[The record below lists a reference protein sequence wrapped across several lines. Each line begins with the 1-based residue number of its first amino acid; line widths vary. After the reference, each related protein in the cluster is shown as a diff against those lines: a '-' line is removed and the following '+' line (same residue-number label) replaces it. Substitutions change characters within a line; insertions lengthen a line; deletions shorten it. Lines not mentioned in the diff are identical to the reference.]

1 MSSKAEKKQARQE
14 IIKRELDRRAEAET
28 ISEHGAVAKEEC
40 RLSLGAISI
49 FFLIGCGVY
58 FLISAY
64 VLQLF
69 PSIPQEDMIELEI
82 FAKMAAAGIGVFP
95 IWWSLIC
102 GGWMG
107 LLQVSSSIIVTT
119 TTYSDGTVEK
129 SSNADMVEGFNGL
142 MAVFW
147 FVAGYFVA
155 VIATM
160 IYFAAQFVLFIIKF
174 PRVKNK
180 ILYAVQLAVIVA
192 FFALAPSYVA
202 KLQPKF
208 DPNHFKP
215 DEIARVAETAQKE
228 LYSGNFSFSMEKRGK
243 KIKGPYTAIVSY
255 NKAKDETVVEVL
267 AGRQDFASWRSEEE
281 IKSLKKEAAKKF
293 IKEFDKG
300 KVAVLPGKYT
310 FKDNELVKS
319 EVDAEIFGN
328 RAMGEA
334 GIAEIAGLLPSNFFF
349 KRILDDKN
357 RLRYLPM
364 EDVVAKRHW
373 KEYEN
378 RVFIRTPLGAYS
390 GASKKAF
397 SLDFIKSGDDYKLLR
412 EKDGD
417 NLIEPYWV
425 RYNEPKKK

>member
-1 MSSKAEKKQARQE
+1 MSTKAERKQARRE
-14 IIKRELDRRAEAET
+14 IIKRELDRRAEENAV
-28 ISEHGAVAKEEC
+28 SEHGAVAKEEY
-40 RLSLGAISI
+40 RLSLGAIPI
-49 FFLIGCGVY
+49 FFLIGCGIY

-69 PSIPQEDMIELEI
+69 PSIPQEDMIELEL

-95 IWWSLIC
+95 IWWSMIR
-102 GGWMG
+102 GGWDG
-107 LLQVSSSIIVTT
+107 LLQVSSSISVTT

-129 SSNADMVEGFNGL
+129 SSNADEVAAFNGL

-147 FVAGYFVA
+147 FVIGYFVA

-160 IYFAAQFVLFIIKF
+160 VYFAAQFVVFIIRF

-228 LYSGNFSFSMEKRGK
+228 LYSGNFSFKVEKWGK
-243 KIKGPYTAIVSY
+243 NVKGPFNSIITY
-255 NKAKDETVVEVL
+255 NKAKDETVVEITP
-267 AGRQDFASWRSEEE
+267 GHGER
-281 IKSLKKEAAKKF
+281 KF
-293 IKEFDKG
+293 LKEFDKG
-300 KVAVLPGKYT
+300 RAKVLPGKYT
-310 FKDNELVKS
+310 FKGTELVKS
-319 EVDAEIFGN
+319 EIDSNLCGK
-328 RAMGEA
+328 RTLGEA
-334 GIAEIAGLLPSNFFF
+334 GIAELTGILPSNLIF

-364 EDVVAKRHW
+364 EDVVEKRHW

-390 GASKKAF
+390 GTSKKAL
-397 SLDFIKSGDDYKLLR
+397 SLTFVKSGDGYKLLR
-412 EKDGD
+412 KKDYPPS
-417 NLIEPYWV
+417 LINPYRV
-425 RYNEPKKK
+425 SHNEPNKK